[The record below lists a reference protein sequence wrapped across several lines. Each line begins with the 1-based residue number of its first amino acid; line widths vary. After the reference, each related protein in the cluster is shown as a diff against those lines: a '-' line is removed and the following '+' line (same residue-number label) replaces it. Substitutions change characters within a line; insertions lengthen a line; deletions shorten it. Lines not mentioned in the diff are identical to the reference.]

1 MKILDFEFKLNG
13 NEIVQEWPDIKACS
27 NQQINPPAI
36 TLKNVTVS
44 YGQKI
49 AIKNACLN
57 APAGAITILVGPSG
71 CGKSS
76 LLSSI
81 NRLTDTF
88 TSCNVEGDIH
98 IGPMSVL
105 EAGSNLYQ
113 LRRRVGMVFQQP
125 NPFPL
130 SIEDNI
136 SFPLREHGE
145 RDGNKIRAKVT
156 SALQSVGLW
165 DEVKDRLNTSALK
178 LSGGQQQRLCI
189 ARCIALEPEVILFD
203 EPCSALDPISSTK
216 VEALIKSFKGRYTII
231 MVTHNLAQAR
241 RIADHVAM
249 CWVREDCG
257 CIIESGD
264 AKSILEYSMHPVT
277 QAFCQGLQG

>member
-1 MKILDFEFKLNG
+1 MKILDLGFKLDR
-13 NEIVQEWPDIKACS
+13 NEIVRESPDIKACS
-27 NQQINPPAI
+27 NQQIYPPAL

-49 AIKNACLN
+49 AIENASLS
-57 APAGAITILVGPSG
+57 ASAGAITVLVGPSG

-76 LLSSI
+76 LLASI

-88 TSCNVEGDIH
+88 TNCNVKGDIH
-98 IGPMSVL
+98 IGLKSVL
-105 EAGSNLYQ
+105 DPDSNLYQ

-130 SIEDNI
+130 SIEENI

-145 RDGNKIRAKVT
+145 RDGKIIRQKII

-189 ARCIALEPEVILFD
+189 ARCIALEPDVILFD
-203 EPCSALDPISSTK
+203 EPCSALDPISASK

-249 CWVREDCG
+249 CWVQEDCG

-264 AKSILEYSMHPVT
+264 AKSVLEHSIHPVT